1 MLNHRVARNAAVFK
15 QPPRAVRQKY
25 AAIRIFGSQPEI
37 ALDSLQKS

>member
-1 MLNHRVARNAAVFK
+1 MLNLRMTRNAAVFK

-25 AAIRIFGSQPEI
+25 AAIRIFGRWPEI